1 MFKLF
6 DNKNSDPMKVKK
18 FYYYSPDKLKLIPI
32 KNFIPKS
39 ILFLASFAI
48 FITFTS
54 FIIGSLIFDDS
65 TSLILGKQNQI
76 IEEGYEKEI
85 DFLKNKYKDLAENY
99 NELVQTSNDMRL
111 VLNLEP
117 LDLNTENYGIGGSD
131 FDKDEYSTFIQGEKV
146 KNIYEYVEE
155 IETNLNFETSNYEE
169 IQNKFAENI
178 DLFNNLPAIRP
189 VKSSIG
195 DRFGMRFH
203 PILKHRRMHYGL
215 DFLSNTG
222 EEVSSPGDGVVT
234 YIGNK
239 GGYGKVIRINHGFG
253 YETIYAHLSKYNVKK
268 GQKIKRGD
276 VIALTGNS
284 GSLSTGPHLHYE
296 VRHNGVCLNPRNFI
310 FEDVKLFEDSDSK
323 ILANR

>member
-195 DRFGMRFH
+195 D
-203 PILKHRRMHYGL
+203 
-215 DFLSNTG
+215 
-222 EEVSSPGDGVVT
+222 
-234 YIGNK
+234 
-239 GGYGKVIRINHGFG
+239 
-253 YETIYAHLSKYNVKK
+253 
-268 GQKIKRGD
+268 
-276 VIALTGNS
+276 
-284 GSLSTGPHLHYE
+284 
-296 VRHNGVCLNPRNFI
+296 
-310 FEDVKLFEDSDSK
+310 
-323 ILANR
+323 